1 MVHVHLAL
9 DHCSGA
15 AATFTMFWVLL
26 LLLLARRFMFSAFL
40 TAALLLPST
49 GIVSVLCS
57 FITIDRAI
65 LLLLLP
71 LCARTI
77 LSHNWKRKERRTKS
91 VERFTIVKCEWNGN
105 EHDQHQ
111 GTNGK
116 HLSDVGFDTTNF
128 HGPTPG
134 SMRSSS
140 KEQSSDP
147 LSEAPG
153 TDETGQAMT
162 VMPTLEKSFNINT

>member
-1 MVHVHLAL
+1 MQTSPTSHMINPTITQLEKKE
-9 DHCSGA
+9 
-15 AATFTMFWVLL
+15 
-26 LLLLARRFMFSAFL
+26 RRTKSESAMHMKIWM
-40 TAALLLPST
+40 TIVKCEWNGNEHRPTSHMGST
-49 GIVSVLCS
+49 NGK
-57 FITIDRAI
+57 
-65 LLLLLP
+65 P
-71 LCARTI
+71 
-77 LSHNWKRKERRTKS
+77 SHNWKRKERRTKS

-105 EHDQHQ
+105 EHDQPH
-111 GTNGK
+111 GK

-147 LSEAPG
+147 LSEPPG